1 MGKTHWFYERRE
13 GDPEIRPL
21 TVRAL
26 MRLHPL
32 TLEDTELVMDA
43 MRLMKEKDVR
53 HIPIVSKGEGT
64 LVGLITETDILN
76 NVLHGRKMTTEEEYH
91 ATLDV
96 MLQLKEIMVKDVM
109 TLSPDASVAEAVALF
124 LNHKFRCVP
133 IVDNAR
139 KVVGILT
146 ETDLMKLLNH
156 IVEQ

>member
-1 MGKTHWFYERRE
+1 
-13 GDPEIRPL
+13 
-21 TVRAL
+21 
-26 MRLHPL
+26 
-32 TLEDTELVMDA
+32 
-43 MRLMKEKDVR
+43 
-53 HIPIVSKGEGT
+53 
-64 LVGLITETDILN
+64 
-76 NVLHGRKMTTEEEYH
+76 
-91 ATLDV
+91 

-124 LNHKFRCVP
+124 LNYKFRCVP